1 MQQNGNIFEPAGT
14 FDFTQLSLAQP
25 IGVQGGSYFTK
36 ISHQNKPLYIEAP
49 RCLTKQGF
57 IKNGKKM
64 FVELMFN
71 NNDVEFIHWVENL
84 ESTCQKLI
92 YEKGETWFQNKLETD
107 DIESAFTSPLRVYKS
122 GKYYLVRINVKT
134 NYVTAAPQIKIYS
147 ENETPLS
154 VDDVTIDT
162 TIISIIEVQGIKF
175 TSRSFQ
181 IEMEL
186 KQVMVL
192 NADKIFDSCV
202 IKSLGN
208 KQPLIPI
215 QTHSTEETVEYVDAK
230 EDEETKEDVT
240 EKETK
245 EDVETKE
252 TNEGV
257 SLSYLEKLS
266 ESILNNEFTTT
277 TPPQPP
283 PLDPILIPDKTSIDL
298 EEFDINSTLNSLETI
313 TLKKPN
319 QVYYEIYREAKE
331 KAKKAKRDA
340 IVAFLEAKNI
350 KKTYMLDSDSDSDSD
365 SDEEEDEEEEE
376 YDISE

>member
-1 MQQNGNIFEPAGT
+1 MQQNGNIFEPTST

-92 YEKGETWFQNKLETD
+92 YEKGETWFQNKLESD

-122 GKYYLVRINVKT
+122 GKYYLVRVNVKT

-208 KQPLIPI
+208 KQSLIPI
-215 QTHSTEETVEYVDAK
+215 QSTLNDETPEYVEVKEDVEEKEYVDAK
-230 EDEETKEDVT
+230 ETKEDV
-240 EKETK
+240 
-245 EDVETKE
+245 E

-266 ESILNNEFTTT
+266 ESILNNEFTP
-277 TPPQPP
+277 TPPPPPP
-283 PLDPILIPDKTSIDL
+283 PLDPILLPDNKNSIDL

-350 KKTYMLDSDSDSDSD
+350 KKTYMLDSDSDID

-376 YDISE
+376 YE